1 MAVLTPTVI
10 TFGTRTAATTPTF
23 AGINM
28 AAVLTAAEAGG
39 DAFVNDGRT
48 FFRVKNGSA
57 SPITVTIAAVKASDQ
72 GVTEN
77 IVSAIVANTGDVV
90 FGPFPASEFNDVNG
104 RVIATYSGVTTL
116 TVMPYRLAE
125 RGRG

>member
-10 TFGTRTAATTPTF
+10 TFGTRTAAATPTF

-28 AAVLTAAEAGG
+28 AAALTAAEAGG
-39 DAFVNDGRT
+39 DSFPNDGRT
-48 FFRVKNGSA
+48 FFRVKNASG
-57 SPITVTIAAVKASDQ
+57 SPITITIAAVKASDQ

-77 IVSAIVANTGDVV
+77 IVSAIAATTGDVA
-90 FGPFPASEFNDVNG
+90 FGPFPANEFNDTNG
-104 RVIATYSGVTTL
+104 RVIVTYSGVTTL
-116 TVMPYRLAE
+116 TVMAYRLAE